1 MSIARLID
9 RTIEGILKDAQFA
22 YDYIIYTDG
31 TYVYAFNTKTKQ
43 IDFVG
48 TDARVV
54 IQSAINA
61 LPNGGTIFIKA
72 GNYNISP
79 QPAPTGSQVPYCG
92 LILSSNIRLKGE
104 GRYAT
109 VLTTGPIPS
118 TANNSYF
125 TMLINKDVST
135 GDSGIIVE
143 DIGFDLPPPI
153 QTTTGMQ
160 AWDVAI
166 TFYGVH
172 DSIVRR
178 CWINNGSIGVW
189 ANTTYL
195 NTSNALTLGNN
206 TRNIIEENI
215 IQNQTGSSTIFQGT
229 KCWFI
234 KNVILG
240 AWDDALLIGSA
251 GQGHRILYNIL
262 DNSAVVSGKGG
273 SSGVI
278 FLDNDGAAD
287 STTNGMADIL
297 IEGNIIRNNN
307 LGSGPR
313 TGIMF
318 INASRITIKNNII
331 ENNIGMG
338 IWTYG
343 VNANDITIEGN
354 IIRNNGGAGIK
365 AEADA
370 GYTQTDIII
379 EKNIIYG
386 NNSYA
391 IQLYSNGVLQ
401 NVLVKD
407 NFTFNQVNNSSY
419 WIAVEVGKTLTARL
433 ISNVILDTTTITLPG
448 PGSPSL
454 LIKFNIG
461 YSTENFKATG
471 LSVPVGVSGAYGSA
485 VSITS
490 LSGIITYP
498 RVKITWG
505 GTFGTGETV
514 TVQITAVYSDGTTA
528 SITKS
533 ATAVGS
539 LWLTDDDVFALI
551 IQGKDIT
558 QLQVSASSNL
568 ASTSVTVTVNA
579 YGKG

>member
-579 YGKG
+579 YGKA

>member
-1 MSIARLID
+1 MSLAQSIFLD
-9 RTIEGILKDAQFA
+9 RVPFTLS

-31 TYVYAFNTKTKQ
+31 TNVFAFNTKTKA

-551 IQGKDIT
+551 TQGKDIT

>member
-551 IQGKDIT
+551 TQGKDIT

-579 YGKG
+579 YGKA